1 MNIIHDYPV
10 LLHFYSYKYF
20 YFSFQ
25 ALAGERACYN
35 SIVSFGN
42 QMLLLGTKTF
52 HVLTI
57 RSWIER
63 LNHLIRQVINELM
76 HHLPHCLQ
84 ISNIALLE
92 HCNEAFLILISI
104 E

>member
-1 MNIIHDYPV
+1 MSV
-10 LLHFYSYKYF
+10 QFLLHFYSCKYL

-63 LNHLIRQVINELM
+63 LNHLIRQVINKLLC
-76 HHLPHCLQ
+76 HLAYFLQ

-92 HCNEAFLILISI
+92 RCYKALLILISI

>member
-1 MNIIHDYPV
+1 MFD
-10 LLHFYSYKYF
+10 
-20 YFSFQ
+20 YFSYTFLHVNTFIFFFQ

-63 LNHLIRQVINELM
+63 LNHLIKQVIN
-76 HHLPHCLQ
+76 
-84 ISNIALLE
+84 I
-92 HCNEAFLILISI
+92 
-104 E
+104 